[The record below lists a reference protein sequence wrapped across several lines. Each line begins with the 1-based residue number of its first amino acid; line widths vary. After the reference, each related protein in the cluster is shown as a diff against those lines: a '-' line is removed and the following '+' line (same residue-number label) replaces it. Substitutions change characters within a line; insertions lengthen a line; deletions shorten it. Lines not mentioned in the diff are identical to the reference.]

1 MNLNLSV
8 NTISKKYAGSNSNV
22 ISDLSLN
29 VSNGEFVVIVG
40 PSGCGKTTLLRLIAG
55 LESVET
61 GDITINGNRINE
73 IPPAKRNIAMVF
85 QDYALY
91 PSKTVFQNI
100 AFPMKMARKSKEEIE
115 RNVYSLADKLEIRQ
129 YLNTKPN
136 KLSGGQKQRVAI
148 ARALAKDADIVL
160 FDEPLSNLDAS
171 LREEAKT
178 LLKELHQATGATFLY
193 VTHDQTEAMELAT
206 HIAVMNNGKFE
217 QIGAPREIYK
227 SPSSLFVA
235 SFIGFPKINII
246 ENGSLHSAIAH
257 ELECTAIEREIVFAI
272 RPENIYLMSPQKAN
286 DAIVLNAICTDLLF
300 LGKTTLIKAD
310 IDNKELQ
317 IALNDCPTEI
327 AVGSRLTLAA
337 RKSDILAFDRTT
349 STRIQFNNL

>member
-8 NTISKKYAGSNSNV
+8 NNLSKKYAGSNSSV
-22 ISDLSLN
+22 ISNLSFN
-29 VSNGEFVVIVG
+29 VSSGEFLVIVG

-55 LESVET
+55 LESAEAGGIAV
-61 GDITINGNRINE
+61 NGNRINE

-100 AFPMKMARKSKEEIE
+100 AFPMKMARKPKGEIK
-115 RNVYSLADKLEIRQ
+115 RNVYSLADKLGIRQ

-148 ARALAKDADIVL
+148 ARALAKDAGIVL

-206 HIAVMNNGKFE
+206 HIAVMNNGRFE
-217 QIGAPREIYK
+217 QIDTPREVYK

-246 ENGSLHSAIAH
+246 ENGPLHSAMAH
-257 ELECTAIEREIVFAI
+257 ELGCTAIEREIVFAI
-272 RPENIYLMSPQKAN
+272 RPERVYLMSPQEAN
-286 DAIVLNAICTDLLF
+286 GAIALNAICTDLLF

-310 IDNKELQ
+310 IDNKKLQ
-317 IALNDCPTEI
+317 IVLNDCPPKI
-327 AVGSRLTLAA
+327 VVGSQLTLAA

>member
-8 NTISKKYAGSNSNV
+8 NNLSKKYAGSNSSV
-22 ISDLSLN
+22 ISNLSFN
-29 VSNGEFVVIVG
+29 VSSGEFLVIVG

-55 LESVET
+55 LESAEA
-61 GDITINGNRINE
+61 GDIAVNGNRINE

-100 AFPMKMARKSKEEIE
+100 AFPMKMARKPKGEIK
-115 RNVYSLADKLEIRQ
+115 RNVYSLADKLGIRQ
-129 YLNTKPN
+129 YLNAKPS

-217 QIGAPREIYK
+217 QIGTPREVYK

-246 ENGSLHSAIAH
+246 KNGPLHSAMAH
-257 ELECTAIEREIVFAI
+257 ELGCTAIEREIVFAI
-272 RPENIYLMSPQKAN
+272 RPERIYLMSPQEAN
-286 DAIVLNAICTDLLF
+286 GAIALNAICTDLLF

-310 IDNKELQ
+310 IDNKKLQ
-317 IALNDCPTEI
+317 IVLNDCPPKI
-327 AVGSRLTLAA
+327 VVGSQLTLAV

>member
-8 NTISKKYAGSNSNV
+8 NNLSKKYAGSNSSV
-22 ISDLSLN
+22 ISNLSFN
-29 VSNGEFVVIVG
+29 VSSGEFLVIVG

-55 LESVET
+55 LESAEA
-61 GDITINGNRINE
+61 GDIAVNGNRINE

-100 AFPMKMARKSKEEIE
+100 AFPMKMARKPKGEIE
-115 RNVYSLADKLEIRQ
+115 RNVYSLADKLGIRQ

-160 FDEPLSNLDAS
+160 IDEPLSNLDAS

-217 QIGAPREIYK
+217 QIGTPREVYK

-246 ENGSLHSAIAH
+246 ENGPLHSAMAY
-257 ELECTAIEREIVFAI
+257 ELGCTAIEREIVFAI
-272 RPENIYLMSPQKAN
+272 RPERIYLMSPEEAN
-286 DAIVLNAICTDLLF
+286 GAIVLNAICTDLLF

-310 IDNKELQ
+310 IDNKKLQ
-317 IALNDCPTEI
+317 IVLNDCPPKI
-327 AVGSRLTLAA
+327 VVGSQLTLAA

>member
-1 MNLNLSV
+1 MNPNLSIS
-8 NTISKKYAGSNSNV
+8 NISKKYAGSDSNV
-22 ISDLSLN
+22 ISNLSLN
-29 VSNGEFVVIVG
+29 VSSGEFLVIVG

-55 LESVET
+55 LESVEV
-61 GDITINGNRINE
+61 GDITVNGNRINE

-100 AFPMKMARKSKEEIE
+100 AFPMKMAKKPKGEIE
-115 RNVYSLADKLEIRQ
+115 RNVHSLADKLGIRQ

-148 ARALAKDADIVL
+148 ARALAKGADIVL

-217 QIGAPREIYK
+217 QIGTPREVYK

-235 SFIGFPKINII
+235 SFIGFPKINIF
-246 ENGSLHSAIAH
+246 ENGPVHSAMAH
-257 ELECTAIEREIVFAI
+257 ELECTAIEHEIVFGI
-272 RPENIYLMSPQKAN
+272 RPENIYLVSPRKAS
-286 DAIVLNAICTDLLF
+286 DAIVLNAIGTDLLF

-310 IDNKELQ
+310 IDNKKLQ
-317 IALNDCPTEI
+317 IVLNDCPSEI
-327 AVGSRLTLAA
+327 AVGLQLTLAA

-349 STRIQFNNL
+349 NARIQFNNL

>member
-8 NTISKKYAGSNSNV
+8 NNLSKKYAGSNSSV
-22 ISDLSLN
+22 ISNLSFN
-29 VSNGEFVVIVG
+29 VSSGEFLVIVG

-55 LESVET
+55 LESAEA
-61 GDITINGNRINE
+61 GDIAVNGNRINE

-100 AFPMKMARKSKEEIE
+100 AFPMKMARKPKGEIK
-115 RNVYSLADKLEIRQ
+115 RNVYSLADKLGIRQ
-129 YLNTKPN
+129 YLNAKPS

-217 QIGAPREIYK
+217 QIGTPREVYK

-246 ENGSLHSAIAH
+246 ENGPLHSAMAH
-257 ELECTAIEREIVFAI
+257 ELGCTTIEREIVFAI
-272 RPENIYLMSPQKAN
+272 RPERIYLMSPQEAN
-286 DAIVLNAICTDLLF
+286 GAIALNAICTDLLF

-310 IDNKELQ
+310 IDNKKLQ
-317 IALNDCPTEI
+317 IVLNDCPPKI
-327 AVGSRLTLAA
+327 VVGSQLTLAA

>member
-8 NTISKKYAGSNSNV
+8 NNLSKKYAGSNSSV
-22 ISDLSLN
+22 ISNLSFN
-29 VSNGEFVVIVG
+29 VSSGEFLVIVG

-55 LESVET
+55 LESAEAGGIAV
-61 GDITINGNRINE
+61 NGNRINE

-100 AFPMKMARKSKEEIE
+100 AFPMKMARKPKGEIK
-115 RNVYSLADKLEIRQ
+115 RNVYSLADKLGIRQ

-148 ARALAKDADIVL
+148 ARALAKDAGIVL

-206 HIAVMNNGKFE
+206 HIAVMNNGRFE
-217 QIGAPREIYK
+217 QIGTPREVYK

-246 ENGSLHSAIAH
+246 ENGPLHFAMAH
-257 ELECTAIEREIVFAI
+257 ELGCTAIEREIVFAI
-272 RPENIYLMSPQKAN
+272 RPERIYLMSPQEAN
-286 DAIVLNAICTDLLF
+286 GAIALNAICTDLLF

-310 IDNKELQ
+310 IDNKKLQ
-317 IALNDCPTEI
+317 IVLNDCPPKI
-327 AVGSRLTLAA
+327 VVGSQLTLAA

>member
-8 NTISKKYAGSNSNV
+8 NNLSKKYAGSNSSV
-22 ISDLSLN
+22 ISNLSFN
-29 VSNGEFVVIVG
+29 VSSGEFLVIVG

-55 LESVET
+55 LESAEA
-61 GDITINGNRINE
+61 GDIAVNGNRINE

-100 AFPMKMARKSKEEIE
+100 AFPMKMARKPKDEIK
-115 RNVYSLADKLEIRQ
+115 RNVYSLANKLGIRQ
-129 YLNTKPN
+129 YLNAKPS

-217 QIGAPREIYK
+217 QIGTPREVYK

-246 ENGSLHSAIAH
+246 ENGPLHSAMAH
-257 ELECTAIEREIVFAI
+257 ELGCTAIEREIVFAI
-272 RPENIYLMSPQKAN
+272 RPERIYLMSPQEAN
-286 DAIVLNAICTDLLF
+286 GAIALNAICTDLLF

-310 IDNKELQ
+310 IDNKKLQ
-317 IALNDCPTEI
+317 IVLNDCPPKI
-327 AVGSRLTLAA
+327 VVGSQLTLAA

>member
-8 NTISKKYAGSNSNV
+8 NNLSKKYAGSNSSV
-22 ISDLSLN
+22 ISNLSFN
-29 VSNGEFVVIVG
+29 VPSGEFLVIVG

-55 LESVET
+55 LESAEA
-61 GDITINGNRINE
+61 GDIAVNGNRINE

-91 PSKTVFQNI
+91 LSKTVFQNI
-100 AFPMKMARKSKEEIE
+100 AFPMKMARKPKGEIK
-115 RNVYSLADKLEIRQ
+115 RNVYSLADKLGIRQ
-129 YLNTKPN
+129 YLNAKPS

-217 QIGAPREIYK
+217 QIGTPREVYK

-246 ENGSLHSAIAH
+246 ENGPLHSAMAH
-257 ELECTAIEREIVFAI
+257 ELGCTAIEREIVFAI
-272 RPENIYLMSPQKAN
+272 RPERIYLMSPQEAN
-286 DAIVLNAICTDLLF
+286 GAIALNAICTDLLF

-310 IDNKELQ
+310 IDNKKLQ
-317 IALNDCPTEI
+317 IVLNDCPPKI
-327 AVGSRLTLAA
+327 VVGSQLTLAA

>member
-1 MNLNLSV
+1 
-8 NTISKKYAGSNSNV
+8 
-22 ISDLSLN
+22 
-29 VSNGEFVVIVG
+29 
-40 PSGCGKTTLLRLIAG
+40 
-55 LESVET
+55 
-61 GDITINGNRINE
+61 
-73 IPPAKRNIAMVF
+73 
-85 QDYALY
+85 
-91 PSKTVFQNI
+91 
-100 AFPMKMARKSKEEIE
+100 MKMARKPKGEIK
-115 RNVYSLADKLEIRQ
+115 RNVYSLADKLGIRQ
-129 YLNTKPN
+129 YLNAKPN

-217 QIGAPREIYK
+217 QIGTPREVYK

-246 ENGSLHSAIAH
+246 ENGPLHSAMAH

-272 RPENIYLMSPQKAN
+272 RPERIYLMSPQEAN

-310 IDNKELQ
+310 IDNKKLQ
-317 IALNDCPTEI
+317 IVLNDCPSEI
-327 AVGSRLTLAA
+327 AVGSRLTPAV

-349 STRIQFNNL
+349 GTRIQLNNL